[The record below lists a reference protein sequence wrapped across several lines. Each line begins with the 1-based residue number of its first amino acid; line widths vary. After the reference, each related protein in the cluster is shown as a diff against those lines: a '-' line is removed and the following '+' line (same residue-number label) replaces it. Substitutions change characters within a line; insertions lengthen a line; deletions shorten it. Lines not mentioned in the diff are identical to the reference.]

1 MAYKIIHVTH
11 ANKLKDHI
19 YEIVCDTDADF
30 ADLPECATGSTAV
43 SIESAAVRAVNASG
57 EWAPFGGTAE

>member
-1 MAYKIIHVTH
+1 MAYKIIHVTR

-30 ADLPECATGSTAV
+30 ANLPQCATGSTAV
-43 SIESAAVRAVNASG
+43 SVESAAVRAVNASG
-57 EWAPFGGTAE
+57 EWVPFGGSA